1 VTPTQ
6 KKSNFLPEVKFFGEN
21 HGLNRVNEEKL
32 EMNEQEHQEKQE
44 ALCFFTETVARI
56 MAAGDVPTVKVS
68 LDVIEVLNTLGWE
81 RERIHENRQ
90 PTHSDFAL
98 VLRADRLAFALTSSI
113 NGVLPYTKNFEGDI
127 DPKTFTEQVYKWLH
141 VAMDQFGATYA
152 N

>member
-1 VTPTQ
+1 
-6 KKSNFLPEVKFFGEN
+6 
-21 HGLNRVNEEKL
+21 
-32 EMNEQEHQEKQE
+32 MNEQEHQEKQE

-68 LDVIEVLNTLGWE
+68 LDVIEVLNTLGAE
-81 RERIHENRQ
+81 RERIYQQREPHFE
-90 PTHSDFAL
+90 DFAR

-127 DPKTFTEQVYKWLH
+127 DPKTFSERVYKWLH
-141 VAMDQFGATYA
+141 VAMEQFGSTYA